1 MPLFFMDEQDYKYLM
16 ASYQQKSFDLM
27 SQLVATEARVKK
39 LTDMVEALNL
49 QIIEQQKEIDKLNK
63 VKKTTKDEFS

>member
-1 MPLFFMDEQDYKYLM
+1 MDEQDYKYLM

-39 LTDMVEALNL
+39 LTDTTELLNA
-49 QIIEQQKEIDKLNK
+49 QIIEQQKEIDKISK
-63 VKKTTKDEFS
+63 VKKVTKDDFS

>member
-1 MPLFFMDEQDYKYLM
+1 MDEQDYKYLM

-49 QIIEQQKEIDKLNK
+49 QIIEQQKEIDKLSK
-63 VKKTTKDEFS
+63 VKKITKDEFS

>member
-1 MPLFFMDEQDYKYLM
+1 MDEQDYKYLIS
-16 ASYQQKSFDLM
+16 SYQQKGFDLM

-39 LTDMVEALNL
+39 LTDVVDTLNA
-49 QIIEQQKEIDKLNK
+49 QIIEQQKEIDKLSK

>member
-1 MPLFFMDEQDYKYLM
+1 MDEQDYKYLM

-49 QIIEQQKEIDKLNK
+49 QIIEQQKEIDKLSK

>member
-1 MPLFFMDEQDYKYLM
+1 MDEQDYKYLIS
-16 ASYQQKSFDLM
+16 SYQQKGFDLM

-39 LTDMVEALNL
+39 LTDIVDTLNK

-63 VKKTTKDEFS
+63 IKKTTKDEFS

>member
-1 MPLFFMDEQDYKYLM
+1 MDEQDYKYLM

-39 LTDMVEALNL
+39 LTDMTEALNA
-49 QIIEQQKEIDKLNK
+49 QIIEQQKEIDKLGK
-63 VKKTTKDEFS
+63 VKKVTKDDFS